1 MFSFF
6 KKNKKDAKDAYQ
18 QLKVDMH
25 SHLIPR
31 IDDGS
36 KSIEESIS
44 LLRQLIDLGYK
55 KVITTP
61 HIYYELYP
69 NSSEI
74 ILKGLSQLKAV
85 IKKEE
90 LDIELEAAAEYF
102 MDDHFEGLLE
112 KDDILTIGSTKMVLV
127 EMSFFAAPPKLY
139 DYLFRLQT
147 KGYQPLLAHP
157 ERYSFYNNDIQK
169 FEELKDRGC
178 LFQINLLSLQGHYGK
193 SVQKM
198 AEKLLKVN
206 MVEFFGTDLH
216 NEFHAEALEELGKSK
231 YLENLLSKHNFRNP
245 DLY

>member
-6 KKNKKDAKDAYQ
+6 KKNKKDAKDAYR

-25 SHLIPR
+25 SHLIPG

-36 KSIEESIS
+36 KSLEESIS
-44 LLRQLIDLGYK
+44 LLRQLIELGYK

-74 ILKGLSQLKAV
+74 ILNGLSNLKSAV
-85 IKKEE
+85 KKEG
-90 LDIELEAAAEYF
+90 LNIEVDAAAEYF
-102 MDDHFEGLLE
+102 MDDHFEILLE

-157 ERYSFYNNDIQK
+157 ERYSFYNNDIK
-169 FEELKDRGC
+169 KYEELKDRGC
-178 LFQINLLSLQGHYGK
+178 LFQINLPSLQGHYGK

-198 AEKLLKVN
+198 AEKLLKTN
-206 MVEFFGTDLH
+206 LVEFMGTDLH
-216 NEFHAEALEELGKSK
+216 NTFHMEALEELGKSK
-231 YLENLLSKHNFRNP
+231 YLENLLSKHTFRNT